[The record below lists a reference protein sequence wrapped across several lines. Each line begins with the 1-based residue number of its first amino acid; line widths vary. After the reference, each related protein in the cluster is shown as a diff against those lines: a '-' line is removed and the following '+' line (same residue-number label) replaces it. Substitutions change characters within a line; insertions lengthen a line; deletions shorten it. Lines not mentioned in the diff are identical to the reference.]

1 MTQLLDTSK
10 VEDVTIQA
18 VTFIDDIVGLGEK
31 RLSIDE
37 KHFDEIKLGED
48 RIVMKINRSSLKEY
62 TEERNKTLL
71 EYENYPEFDHLNTMV
86 TMLEYD
92 FFSIDKVKF
101 YYINDDQLSG
111 EAVIDTSDDELVEMM
126 SEIKDQQLILTIQV
140 I

>member
-37 KHFDEIKLGED
+37 KHFDEIKLGEN

-92 FFSIDKVKF
+92 FFRIDKVKLF
-101 YYINDDQLSG
+101 YINDDQLSG
-111 EAVIDTSDDELVEMM
+111 EAVIDTSDDELVEMT

>member
-37 KHFDEIKLGED
+37 KHFDEIKLGEN

-62 TEERNKTLL
+62 TEERDKTLL

-92 FFSIDKVKF
+92 FFSIDKVKLF
-101 YYINDDQLSG
+101 YINDDQLSG
-111 EAVIDTSDDELVEMM
+111 EAVIDTSDDELVEMT